1 MDRTLNWK
9 LRGFI
14 TFVAWACLAAIA
26 LGTLSELNLIYRLY
40 YLLAPFLNYPS
51 MRTYATMEHL
61 AAYAIVGILFSAVY
75 PRSAP
80 LVCIFLI
87 LFIAVLEAMQ
97 TFIPDRHGTLRDA
110 AEKILGGVAGVV
122 LMTLAL
128 RWRKSRRIESVEPS

>member
-1 MDRTLNWK
+1 LDRTLNWK

-14 TFVAWACLAAIA
+14 IFVAWACLAAIA

-87 LFIAVLEAMQ
+87 LFVAVLEAMQ

-110 AEKILGGVAGVV
+110 AEKIMGGVAGVV

-128 RWRKSRRIESVEPS
+128 RWRKSRRVENFEPS

>member
-1 MDRTLNWK
+1 
-9 LRGFI
+9 
-14 TFVAWACLAAIA
+14 
-26 LGTLSELNLIYRLY
+26 
-40 YLLAPFLNYPS
+40 

-61 AAYAIVGILFSAVY
+61 AAYTIVGILFSAVY
-75 PRSAP
+75 QRSAP

-128 RWRKSRRIESVEPS
+128 RWRKSRRIENVEPSQSSR